1 MNNPVAYIDRT
12 RAYYEAQ
19 GFDKAYQYASHSE
32 IPFTSLTKPLSEFRV
47 AVITTASRYFRE
59 DLEPRKVDHGDSGA
73 TPGEMFADDLSWDKE
88 ATHLRD
94 VNSFLPLETLKALQ
108 QSGEIGELAPR
119 FFCAP
124 TEYSQRATKEQDAPS
139 ILRGLQEDE
148 VDVAL
153 LVPL

>member
-12 RAYYEAQ
+12 RAFYEAQ
-19 GFDKAYQYASHSE
+19 GFDVAYQYAANAE
-32 IPFTSLTKPLSEFRV
+32 TPFTSLSKPLKESRV

-59 DLEPRKVDHGDSGA
+59 DLEPRKVDHGDSA
-73 TPGEMFADDLSWDKE
+73 MTPEEMFADDLSWDKE

-94 VNSFLPLETLKALQ
+94 INSFLPLETLRSLQ
-108 QSGEIGELAPR
+108 GSGEIGELAPR

-124 TEYSQRATKEQDAPS
+124 TEYSQRATREQDAPK
-139 ILRGLQEDE
+139 ILAGLQEDE